1 MKNNK
6 RGFTLVELLATITII
21 GILAVVSIVAVT
33 KLIDRSKKEQREH
46 QKEILALAAEGY
58 MQANRGQ
65 LPKSIGETTTI
76 TANTL
81 KNNKFLTED
90 IKDANNKS
98 CMAKSYVI
106 VYKVSKTKYKYQTH
120 LYCGNE
126 TVPDS
131 EIKAKPTIAIL
142 FLDKEGHTLAN
153 DASIL
158 NKVREASFEVT
169 ITGGKKNSTEL
180 ELDSYSYTILAGA
193 TGNMREVYSSG
204 TLTANRK
211 KRVVVDGG
219 MLADYVD
226 VTGQTTVNIKVTA
239 RNVTGGV
246 NDVTI
251 TLGGGY
257 EEGDS
262 GTTYKDKHAPVCGIQ
277 DPQVTAWINKSSS
290 VKERKIIVPCT
301 DKGESGCVRDTFTK
315 TWPND
320 GEKAAETG
328 TITIKDNAGNSTS
341 CTVDVKLD
349 LESPVISIDA
359 YKRKE
364 NGEKEG
370 SSILNGATKTTQGT
384 TNDTVQIT
392 ASQYNNLVGVYMNK
406 EKYPYGVVYEVT
418 LTDNLSLS
426 SLTWKTNAKNLK
438 ADSSNFTSVGS
449 NNDDAY
455 SNTTSCSNK
464 KSCTLLVGFLK
475 EGQRYGELVA
485 TDKAGNTATYKIYA
499 NVDRTPPAVPTVT
512 YKLEGTNT
520 NYTQGTW
527 ATKKVQSYLTN
538 GNTDAISGWQHY
550 QYSYKKQNG
559 GTSASPT
566 WAAATTGNIAATTGY
581 KVADEGTH
589 KLQYRSCDKAG
600 NCSAYSTEHTIKIDT
615 IKPTCTVTKTHL
627 TNETPNAAGWYKKI
641 VGATST
647 TIQNGAKVSR
657 ACSGETGAY
666 ASGCDNT
673 KNGSYDYT
681 TNINTTTAGSSG
693 NNAGGKVY
701 DKAGNATDC
710 SANQTVKIDKN
721 EPTCGTAVGATSTWT
736 NQNITVKLSCTD
748 TGGSGCVK
756 DVYDEPIT
764 TEGTTRSTYIMD
776 KADNGATCPYNVYI
790 DQTKPNN
797 FAISV
802 DATETSSGTYT
813 RSSFKSMTFTCS
825 DPVHNG
831 VTSGLKSIKV
841 YEGSSLID
849 SSTTTSLKIT
859 STPSTGSHTYRQVCE
874 DNAGNSDSKDYDIT
888 FKGNETY
895 GCGSNGNGIHYESIC
910 SPMIIADGHTNFD
923 TEQGMA
929 LQFPLAH
936 NDKYNFDYHCSI
948 EGDDFISIYIKVS
961 KFNCEAKMLYGCR
974 NTSSSNVKTGL
985 TESTAASWLGEV
997 LDNYYPA
1004 NGDAFLDSGKIAKTR
1019 NIDKGWTSY
1028 NCKYDTSKPH
1038 NLSCTENSDGAYKY
1052 SMEKSGSTYT
1062 LVKTTCSTWNNLYRL
1077 AQSLGKL
1084 DQYVRC
1090 SWNSSYGKN
1099 PCGSPGDI

>member
-81 KNNKFLTED
+81 KNNKFLIED

-142 FLDKEGHTLAN
+142 FLDKEGNTLAN

-262 GTTYKDKHAPVCGIQ
+262 GTTYKDKHAPVCGTQ

-426 SLTWKTNAKNLK
+426 SLTWKTNVKNLK

-455 SNTTSCSNK
+455 SNTTSCLNK
-464 KSCTLLVGFLK
+464 KSCTLLVGFLR

-512 YKLEGTNT
+512 YKLDGTNT

-527 ATKKVQSYLTN
+527 ATKKVQSNLTG

-641 VGATST
+641 VGATSST
-647 TIQNGAKVSR
+647 PQNGAKVSR
-657 ACSGETGAY
+657 TCSGETGAY

-756 DVYDEPIT
+756 DVYDEPIS
-764 TEGTTRSTYIMD
+764 TEGTIRSTYIMD
-776 KADNGATCPYNVYI
+776 KADNGATCYYNAYI
-790 DQTKPNN
+790 DKTPPNN
-797 FAISV
+797 LKL
-802 DATETSSGTYT
+802 TYNGTNIDSTASYS
-813 RSSFKSMTFTCS
+813 RSSFDMSKLSFTCD
-825 DPVHNG
+825 DPEHNR
-831 VTSGLKSIKV
+831 VRSGIASITV
-841 YEGSSLID
+841 NGIAPSSLTKP
-849 SSTTTSLKIT
+849 SSS
-859 STPSTGSHTYRQVCE
+859 GSYPYKQVCT
-874 DNAGNSDSKDYDIT
+874 DNAGNTTEKTYTIT
-888 FKGNETY
+888 LTG
-895 GCGSNGNGIHYESIC
+895 GG
-910 SPMIIADGHTNFD
+910 
-923 TEQGMA
+923 
-929 LQFPLAH
+929 
-936 NDKYNFDYHCSI
+936 
-948 EGDDFISIYIKVS
+948 
-961 KFNCEAKMLYGCR
+961 
-974 NTSSSNVKTGL
+974 SSSSCVSPTPDEMYTPRL
-985 TESTAASWLGEV
+985 VECSGEPTTFGNIEV
-997 LDNYYPA
+997 Y
-1004 NGDAFLDSGKIAKTR
+1004 GTDAIAKVG
-1019 NIDKGWTSY
+1019 N
-1028 NCKYDTSKPH
+1028 
-1038 NLSCTENSDGAYKY
+1038 
-1052 SMEKSGSTYT
+1052 
-1062 LVKTTCSTWNNLYRL
+1062 
-1077 AQSLGKL
+1077 
-1084 DQYVRC
+1084 
-1090 SWNSSYGKN
+1090 
-1099 PCGSPGDI
+1099 